1 MERDEHTADRGRS
14 RGAGGRSG
22 SCGAFFMVIL
32 PRRDRA
38 RGDASIGADLGFL
51 DRGLQS
57 VISGP
62 ALNFAGLLLLEGRRP
77 ARGVRWTIGEFAVR
91 GGRGV
96 TSETKGGT
104 EMGKIIVSDNVSLDG
119 VIQDPAGDEG
129 FRVGG
134 WVGLIKDR
142 PELGKL
148 ALDENLAAE
157 ALLLGRRSY
166 EWLAARWPSRS
177 GQLAD
182 RLNSLPKYVVS
193 STLEEPDWN
202 NSTVLKGDVVDEVSK
217 LKHELDGEIVVPAS
231 FQLVRTLMEHDLV
244 DELRLKVFPVVLGD
258 GARLFG
264 ETSDKKPLRLL
275 YSGTVEGDVAFLT
288 YELIRD
294 A

>member
-1 MERDEHTADRGRS
+1 
-14 RGAGGRSG
+14 
-22 SCGAFFMVIL
+22 
-32 PRRDRA
+32 
-38 RGDASIGADLGFL
+38 
-51 DRGLQS
+51 
-57 VISGP
+57 
-62 ALNFAGLLLLEGRRP
+62 
-77 ARGVRWTIGEFAVR
+77 
-91 GGRGV
+91 
-96 TSETKGGT
+96 
-104 EMGKIIVSDNVSLDG
+104 MGKIVVSDNVSLDG

-142 PELGKL
+142 PQLGKL
-148 ALDENLAAE
+148 ALDEALGAE

-193 STLEEPDWN
+193 STLQAPDWN

-264 ETSDKKPLRLL
+264 ETTDKKPLRLL
-275 YSGTVEGDVAFLT
+275 DSGTVEGDVAFLT
-288 YELIRD
+288 YELVRD